1 MGYQP
6 YPLVLFLRL
15 DLSLVAW
22 GGDPIEDIDGQPVV
36 VRPKSAD
43 RLSESLC
50 EEGMDY
56 IISRLFPLCNGIHF
70 RKLDLRL
77 ICGED
82 IFEIAAIVDPS
93 GVILSLNLSRSALD
107 TTICS
112 LDFSVHY
119 NSLFCI

>member
-56 IISRLFPLCNGIHF
+56 VISRLFPLCNGIHF

-82 IFEIAAIVDPS
+82 IFEIAAIVERCCFA
-93 GVILSLNLSRSALD
+93 LESLEVCIGHYD
-107 TTICS
+107 MFTY
-112 LDFSVHY
+112 FSVHY